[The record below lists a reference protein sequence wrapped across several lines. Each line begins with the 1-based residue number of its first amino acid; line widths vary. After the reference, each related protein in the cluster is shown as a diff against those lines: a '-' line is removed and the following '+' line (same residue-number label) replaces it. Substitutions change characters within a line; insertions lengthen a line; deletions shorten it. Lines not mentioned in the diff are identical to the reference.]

1 MAPLPERVRALI
13 ETGPLAHLVT
23 MNADGSPQVTVVWIV
38 VEGDEI
44 VSGHL
49 YRHRK
54 VRNVE
59 RNPTVAL
66 SLESPGANELGMRNY
81 VVLYGR
87 ALITE
92 GGAPELL
99 QRLAHVYV
107 GPDVLFPPMP
117 DPPPG
122 FVTRITVDRVAGLGP
137 WSDDA

>member
-1 MAPLPERVRALI
+1 MALPERIRALV
-13 ETGPLAHLVT
+13 ESGPLAHLVT
-23 MNADGSPQVTVVWIV
+23 MNADGSPQVTVVWIG

-66 SLESPGANELGMRNY
+66 SLEAPGANELGMRNY

>member
-1 MAPLPERVRALI
+1 MAPLPERVCALI

-23 MNADGSPQVTVVWIV
+23 MNADGSPQVTVVWIG

-66 SLESPGANELGMRNY
+66 SLEAPGANELGMRNY

>member
-1 MAPLPERVRALI
+1 MALLPERVRAVI
-13 ETGPLAHLVT
+13 ESGPLAHLVT
-23 MNADGSPQVTVVWIV
+23 LNADGSPQVSVVWIG

-59 RNPTVAL
+59 RDPTVAL
-66 SLESPGANELGMRNY
+66 SFEAPGVNEIGLQSY
-81 VVLYGR
+81 VVVYGSAR
-87 ALITE
+87 ITE

-99 QRLAHVYV
+99 QRLARVYV
-107 GPDVLFPPMP
+107 RPDAVFPPMA

-122 FVTRITVDRVAGLGP
+122 FVTRITVDRITGIGHVV
-137 WSDDA
+137 DDL